1 MRFRPLLSVGWKW
14 EVAQSAVLVSL
25 SVPPKCLRKF
35 SNAFP
40 DSTADFKVRQESSA
54 ADPEASSKP
63 SASGT
68 GFMCSSAPLEPL
80 RELALS
86 FSRPWPHS
94 AHPTPGSDC
103 RLQPLSSIREKV
115 SQPSSVACLNL
126 HHEA

>member
-1 MRFRPLLSVGWKW
+1 MRFRTLLSVGWKW

-68 GFMCSSAPLEPL
+68 GFMCSVLLWSPSESWLFPFPGPGLTQLTPRLDQTADFS
-80 RELALS
+80 LS
-86 FSRPWPHS
+86 
-94 AHPTPGSDC
+94 
-103 RLQPLSSIREKV
+103 LL
-115 SQPSSVACLNL
+115 
-126 HHEA
+126 